1 MRVDKYLWTVRLYKT
16 RSLATKE
23 CKQNHVIVKNEIV
36 KPSRLLNINDE
47 IILKKGPILFTYK
60 VIDFPKSRVG
70 AKLVELYVKDITPEE
85 EQNKLELIR
94 EANRAQR
101 DKGLGRPTKKERRDI
116 NKYFEDSD
124 EEDYF
129 E

>member
-23 CKQNHVIVKNEIV
+23 CKQNHVIVKNELA
-36 KPSRLLNINDE
+36 KPSRLLTINDE
-47 IILKKGPILFTYK
+47 IILKKGPVFFTYK

-85 EQNKLELIR
+85 EKNKLELIR

-101 DKGLGRPTKKERRDI
+101 DKGLGRPTKKERRAI
-116 NKYFEDSD
+116 NKYFEDDS